1 MKNKLSILILLLA
14 VLCSCDALNPFE
26 EEGEY
31 IEKRIDLPSISG
43 IQNNN
48 IFKIIL
54 VEDDDEYVLLKGGE
68 NIISKVSIQI
78 NEQNV
83 IIDHSHK
90 NIFTNYDQIIAEL
103 HLKEFKKIATEA
115 PSNYSTQGTI
125 SGDLLDIDVA
135 SASELVEMNLSLN
148 YNSLDFHT
156 YGSVAGGYE
165 FKGVCTEAKYVLNG
179 IINIKASQ
187 LQTSNTNLAQ
197 NGIGEAHIWVENKLN
212 ATIYT
217 SGNIYYKGNPEIT
230 IKRVQVNNQSPT
242 AKVIPE

>member
-1 MKNKLSILILLLA
+1 MS
-14 VLCSCDALNPFE
+14 VLYSCDALNPFE

-31 IEKRIDLPSISG
+31 LEKRIDLPGISG

-83 IIDHSHK
+83 TIDHSHK
-90 NIFTNYDQIIAEL
+90 NNFTNYDLIVAEF

-115 PSNYSTQGTI
+115 PSNYSTQRTI

-135 SASELVEMNLSLN
+135 SASELVEMKLNLD
-148 YNSLDFHT
+148 YNTLDFHT

-165 FKGVCTEAKYVLNG
+165 FSGTCTEAKYILNG

-187 LQTSNTNLAQ
+187 LQTTNTNLVQ
-197 NGIGEAHIWVENKLN
+197 NGVGEAHVWVENKLN
-212 ATIYT
+212 TTIYT

-230 IKRVQVNNQSPT
+230 INRVQVNNQSPT
-242 AKVIPE
+242 AKVLPE